1 MQLDFTLVFA
11 YWHVLL
17 KGLGLT
23 LAFTLGC
30 ALLGSLAGFG
40 LDVVEYVEP

>member
-17 KGLGLT
+17 KGLGYLERRQN
-23 LAFTLGC
+23 LA
-30 ALLGSLAGFG
+30 
-40 LDVVEYVEP
+40 VQR